1 MMNIRLP
8 NITAQT
14 EKGQLEQIRS
24 YLYQFAQELNW
35 AMANIDSKAEEA
47 TKKIV
52 ATAQKKDAVEQ
63 AQATFSEVKS
73 LIIKSADIVNAY
85 YEEISHRLEGVYVA
99 QSDFGTYLQETSMTI
114 NGTPTSITAMFEN
127 QQTITTD
134 VEGLGNSVE
143 SLSGEVETA
152 KGQVSALG
160 GEVETTKGQVSDL
173 DGRVESA
180 ESGLAET
187 KCTVEGLGTKL
198 DDDIGNVKKGLEGAS
213 KNIGDLKSA
222 VESEQGKVSD
232 LQKDMEIANETLDGH
247 RDRLGGVEQGVGDLN
262 TLIAK
267 DGETTI
273 VRSTNA
279 WCKIG
284 LLEVTDDMIPIYGME
299 IGQVTTN
306 GDKKDFSAY
315 ARYCSNGVYLYDQ
328 NGNQVATIDQNKIDI
343 TNAEISNLVMG
354 GYEISTSNG
363 LTFKWKG

>member
-1 MMNIRLP
+1 MINIRLP

-52 ATAQKKDAVEQ
+52 ATTQQKDAVEQ
-63 AQATFSEVKS
+63 AQATFAEVKS

-143 SLSGEVETA
+143 SLSGEVET
-152 KGQVSALG
+152 
-160 GEVETTKGQVSDL
+160 TKGQVSDL

-180 ESGLAET
+180 ESGLAKTNDAVAGLESD
-187 KCTVEGLGTKL
+187 LGTTK
-198 DDDIGNVKKGLEGAS
+198 DNVSNLSNSLEGTNSDVSAL
-213 KNIGDLKSA
+213 NTDLIGTREQVDDLSDSLGKTREQVTTLDSDLSSTQSA
-222 VESEQGKVSD
+222 VDGINSLIGK
-232 LQKDMEIANETLDGH
+232 K
-247 RDRLGGVEQGVGDLN
+247 
-262 TLIAK
+262 
-267 DGETTI
+267 GETTI

-279 WCKIG
+279 WCRIG
-284 LLEVTDDMIPIYGME
+284 LLEGTTDNMPIYGME
-299 IGQVTTN
+299 IGQVTIN
-306 GDKKDFSAY
+306 EDNEELFSAY

-343 TNAEISNLVMG
+343 TNAVISNLVMG